1 MSQVTFYWSDD
12 RIPVCELATNQSLGD
27 FTVPGVL
34 MVWPFSDGTRIHLVR
49 TPLAAP

>member
-12 RIPVCELATNQSLGD
+12 RIPVCELATYQSLGD
-27 FTVPGVL
+27 FTVPGGL
-34 MVWPFSDGTRIHLVR
+34 NGLAFSDGTRIHPVR